1 MINENKEKLCLCI
14 DTSTKVASAAIG
26 KSSDGDNVEVLYSVF
41 INDGLTHSENL
52 IPIINQCLSA
62 CSLSI
67 DDIDLF
73 ACVNGPGS
81 FTGLRIGISTANA
94 LAQSAHKD
102 ITGISS
108 LHTLAYAFK
117 YFDGLVVSMIDARR
131 DNVFSAIY
139 DASNDF
145 KKIIDEETRSVDEVL
160 ESIKNS
166 EKSILFVGD
175 GAAKAYDRAQMFF
188 SDRANFAQG
197 INNNVNSTTG
207 IELAFNEYYSQ
218 GHTPKKVLLPNYV
231 KGTSAKTVAER
242 NAK

>member
-1 MINENKEKLCLCI
+1 MINENKERLCLCI

-26 KSSDGDNVEVLYSVF
+26 KSLDGDNVEVLYSVF

-62 CSLSI
+62 CSLNI

-94 LAQSAHKD
+94 LAQSVKRD
-102 ITGISS
+102 IIGISS
-108 LHTLAYAFK
+108 LQTLAYTFNN
-117 YFDGLVVSMIDARR
+117 YCGIVVAMIDARR
-131 DNVFSAIY
+131 DNVFNAIF

-145 KKIIDEETRSVDEVL
+145 CKIIDDETRSVDEVL
-160 ESIKNS
+160 DNIKDSN
-166 EKSILFVGD
+166 KNILFVGD
-175 GAAKAYDRAQMFF
+175 GAEKAYDRAKMIFT
-188 SDRANFAQG
+188 DRAHFAQG
-197 INNNVNSTTG
+197 INNNVNSTIA
-207 IELAFNEYYSQ
+207 IELAFKEYFNADYVS
-218 GHTPKKVLLPNYV
+218 KKVLMPHYV